1 MSLETT
7 RFNTPEIRQRF
18 EADDYDWGQVKSRLE
33 EIAAQEAIDTRL
45 EDLAGNIDAGYDYL
59 KWLIDNQ
66 AETDTPLSER
76 TISSL
81 ADARELGRDI
91 ANLSTD
97 ELKDIAQEWATNAT
111 GIIWGKIEEWVDS
124 FISSKLW
131 IFSDIFK
138 GFGER
143 FKAIFTAIA
152 SVFWIKNLF
161 GEEEVEDTTTPVSV
175 TPENKENPVVANEEA
190 IDEENSATENLT
202 ENPETLRG
210 NTTLAG
216 YKIITEL
223 SGLDYW
229 KNSSELGIIS
239 AMWTFSLGEV
249 KATLGSDK
257 SFQNQ
262 FGERMNDFSEESIA
276 TVILGII
283 GPVNEEFFE
292 SRLNPDNLQNLLL
305 NENGDYTELARQYFT
320 IEELESITSSAY
332 SYERVKLPLLGRLSA
347 ISLYSL
353 MWTVGR
359 NAQQYMSEW
368 SENLKVFLLSDE
380 TLQTVSS
387 LFSENKNTHELY
399 PERLSQVFNSLLWG
413 KESFNKSADQLAK
426 EVEPNIEIGSEDYEK
441 LEDLIAYKNI
451 VLQEIPEQFSHNTT
465 GFSDAFNGSMTW
477 GKLIFLYVS
486 TDGKSPSELQWY
498 EKAIL
503 YSWIHSIIPADTQS
517 NYFLNLAE
525 DLHSNSDED
534 SQILTVLLSRL
545 VWNSL
550 DGDINMFQRAKWA
563 VDNVAEG
570 TFGLDQIEDERYRR
584 LAIMWVEIWGL
595 AFLIKLFS
603 RMPVMRAVILAT
615 SWVVVASVIFGVKQ
629 WLHISLQWEVR
640 EYYLSYLDSIA
651 AATNHNNKETLIAAI
666 ESQELTATQFG
677 QEVLSIDL
685 EGIAQGVFWDKRIT
699 S

>member
-18 EADDYDWGQVKSRLE
+18 EADDYDWDQVKTRLE

-59 KWLIDNQ
+59 KWLIDNE
-66 AETDTPLSER
+66 AETSTPLSER

-81 ADARELGRDI
+81 ADAQELGRDI
-91 ANLSTD
+91 ASASSD
-97 ELKDIAQEWATNAT
+97 ELKDMAQEWAANAASAV
-111 GIIWGKIEEWVDS
+111 WDRVEEWING

-131 IFSDIFK
+131 NFWEFFK
-138 GFGER
+138 GFSEN
-143 FKAIFTAIA
+143 FKAIIA
-152 SVFWIKNLF
+152 AVAAAFWIKNLF
-161 GEEEVEDTTTPVSV
+161 GEEESEDTTTPVIESDE
-175 TPENKENPVVANEEA
+175 TTTEET
-190 IDEENSATENLT
+190 SAPENLT
-202 ENPETLRG
+202 ESPDDLREK
-210 NTTLAG
+210 TTIAG
-216 YKIITEL
+216 YRIITEL
-223 SGLDYW
+223 SGLDYGEG
-229 KNSSELGIIS
+229 SSESGIIAEMS
-239 AMWTFSLGEV
+239 TFSYGEI
-249 KATLGSDK
+249 KATLASDE
-257 SFQNQ
+257 SFQEQ
-262 FGERMNDFSEESIA
+262 FGEDMEGYAEENIA
-276 TVILGII
+276 MVVLGVI

-292 SRLNPDNLQNLLL
+292 SRLNPDNLQSLLL
-305 NENGDYTELARQYFT
+305 DENGDYTTLAKKYFT
-320 IEELESITSSAY
+320 IEELESITSSTY
-332 SYERVKLPLLGRLSA
+332 SYERIKLPLLGRLSA

-353 MWTVGR
+353 MWTVGK

-368 SENLKVFLLSDE
+368 SESLKVFLLSDE

-387 LFSENKNTHELY
+387 LFSENENTNELY
-399 PERLSQVFNSLLWG
+399 PERLSQVFDSLLPWQ
-413 KESFNKSADQLAK
+413 ENFNADINQLARK
-426 EVEPNIEIGSEDYEK
+426 VEPNIEIGSRDYEK
-441 LEDLIAYKNI
+441 LEALMAYKNI
-451 VLQEIPEQFSHNTT
+451 VMREIPEQFSHNTT
-465 GFSDAFNGSMTW
+465 GFSEAFNSSMTW

-486 TDGKSPSELQWY
+486 TDGKSPSDLQWY
-498 EKAIL
+498 EKAVL
-503 YSWIHSIIPADTQS
+503 YSWIHSTIPADTQS

-563 VDNVAEG
+563 VDNVVEG

-595 AFLIKLFS
+595 ALLIKLFS

-629 WLHISLQWEVR
+629 WLHNSLQWEVR

-685 EGIAQGVFWDKRIT
+685 EGIAQGVFWNERIT